1 MGRRPRTATE
11 QPQVDTTR
19 ESEEGKL
26 IKSILKRS
34 LQIEPKVNFIPT
46 GILPFDAIVGG
57 VPVGHITLIGGLPS
71 SGKTLFCLKLTATH
85 LKEGGIAVYADTEGS
100 TTPQRLETMGISLDL
115 LDNRLFLRHYIML
128 EDCLTDIK
136 NLLIRLAESNK
147 EKKKFLI
154 ILDSLSALLPIK
166 WEEASSGEK
175 GLISDAPIG
184 VFART
189 GSIFLAGLP
198 NLLLEA
204 NAALV
209 ITTQM
214 RADISMGGRGAS
226 FKMFKFYALEHLSR
240 LTIQLYTPEVFSPPF
255 ISSLELEG
263 DDEDKVVSLKGAYHK
278 IRIGFKKAQVFASQT
293 AVPPNLD
300 ISFFYPIVEIP
311 QLGLRAGD
319 VDNIYH
325 VLVYGVLTEVLYKEV
340 KPGLGT
346 VFYFP
351 VDEERV
357 VRFSYLDAYTKPKLR
372 ELLLTEAAERIKQK
386 ISQLLVARTKGRE
399 IFREEEEEEDEDEE
413 MEIEPAPTMDEDEEL
428 DSEEED

>member
-1 MGRRPRTATE
+1 VGRKPRVIAE
-11 QPQVDTTR
+11 QPQEVETPTD
-19 ESEEGKL
+19 SEEGKL
-26 IKSILKRS
+26 IKSILRRS
-34 LQIEPKVNFIPT
+34 LRIEPKVDFIPT
-46 GILPFDAIVGG
+46 GILPFDALVGG
-57 VPVGHITLIGGLPS
+57 VPIGHITLIGGLPG

-85 LKEGGIAVYADTEGS
+85 LKGGGTVVYADTEGS
-100 TTPQRLETMGISLDL
+100 TTPQRLETTGVPIDL
-115 LDNRLFLRHYIML
+115 LDKRLFLRHYIML

-147 EKKKFLI
+147 EKRKFLI
-154 ILDSLSALLPIK
+154 ILDSLSSLLPVK
-166 WEEASSGEK
+166 WEEVSSGEK

-214 RADISMGGRGAS
+214 RADISMGGRGAP

-240 LTIQLYTPEVFSPPF
+240 LTVQLYTPEVFTPPF
-255 ISSLELEG
+255 VSALELEE
-263 DDEDKVVSLKGAYHK
+263 DEKDKVVSLKGAYHK
-278 IRIGFKKAQVFASQT
+278 VRVGFKKAQVFASQA

-311 QLGLRAGD
+311 QIGLRAGD

-340 KPGLGT
+340 KPGIGT

-351 VDEERV
+351 IDTERV
-357 VRFSYLDAYTKPKLR
+357 VRFTYLDAYKKPKLR

-386 ISQLLVARTKGRE
+386 ISQILAAKTKGRE
-399 IFREEEEEEDEDEE
+399 IFSEEEDEDDEDA
-413 MEIEPAPTMDEDEEL
+413 EIESTPTVDKVEEL
-428 DSEEED
+428 DGDEED

>member
-1 MGRRPRTATE
+1 VGRKPRTAE
-11 QPQVDTTR
+11 QPQIEATP
-19 ESEEGKL
+19 ESEEGNL

-34 LQIEPKVNFIPT
+34 LKVEPKVNFIPT

-57 VPVGHITLIGGLPS
+57 VPVGHITLIGGLPGA
-71 SGKTLFCLKLTATH
+71 GKTLFCLKITATH
-85 LKEGGIAVYADTEGS
+85 LREGGAVVYADTEGS
-100 TTPQRLETMGISLDL
+100 TTPQRLETMGVPLDL

-154 ILDSLSALLPIK
+154 VLDSLSSLLPVK
-166 WEEASSGEK
+166 WGEASSSEK
-175 GLISDAPIG
+175 GFISDAPIG
-184 VFART
+184 AFART

-198 NLLLEA
+198 SLLLEA

-214 RADISMGGRGAS
+214 RADISTAGRGAP

-240 LTIQLYTPEVFSPPF
+240 LTIQLYTPEAFNPPF
-255 ISSLELEG
+255 ISALELEG
-263 DDEDKVVSLKGAYHK
+263 DEKDKIMALKGAYHK
-278 IRIGFKKAQVFASQT
+278 VRIGFKKAQVFASQV

-300 ISFFYPIVEIP
+300 ISFFYPIVEVP

-325 VLVYGVLTEVLYKEV
+325 VLVYGVITEVLYKEV

-351 VDEERV
+351 VDNERV
-357 VRFSYLDAYTKPKLR
+357 VRFSYLDAYKKPKLR
-372 ELLLTEAAERIKQK
+372 ELLLTVAAERIKQK
-386 ISQLLVARTKGRE
+386 ISQLLTAGTKGRE
-399 IFREEEEEEDEDEE
+399 IFREEEDEDEE
-413 MEIEPAPTMDEDEEL
+413 IESEPTSTVEEL